1 MRRLREA
8 TARGFESVSRAIRQQ
23 PDYDTEVSKEYLDA
37 LLAQVELGKPE
48 GFSLTPISEPGW

>member
-23 PDYDTEVSKEYLDA
+23 PNYDTEVSDEYLDA
-37 LLAQVELGKPE
+37 LKARIEAEKPA